1 MSHRGVVIMALL
13 ALAVTAVVAGDHG
26 TCTKSAGECA
36 VHMRQMYQTRGWMGV
51 ELEQNEDGSLR
62 ISAVIG
68 GGPAEK
74 SGIKVDDTL
83 VSVNGVALSKDTT
96 ESALMKDDDWKIGGV
111 LAGRR
116 DLDLQGE
123 AGEDPRHA
131 ARQDHRDPRQR
142 VSPDRQELTQPGM
155 SCPTTRNGGT
165 IDSWRSSRS
174 EWCQENTPL
183 PISS

>member
-1 MSHRGVVIMALL
+1 MIRCAAMSHRGVVIMALL

-111 LAGRR
+111 LSLGVKRG
-116 DLDLQGE
+116 GE
-123 AGEDPRHA
+123 TSIYKVRLEKIPDTLLARIIETHA
-131 ARQDHRDPRQR
+131 KEYH
-142 VSPDRQELTQPGM
+142 
-155 SCPTTRNGGT
+155 
-165 IDSWRSSRS
+165 
-174 EWCQENTPL
+174 
-183 PISS
+183 PIAKN